1 LNRWDHES
9 VTKSELNKHHEVTM
23 SNTTKILHRLP
34 LLAGSFA
41 VLLLAAACG
50 GSSTTAAP
58 ASSSGASAVAQ
69 SGSAD
74 VNTAVTKTGKVLVN
88 AKGRTMYAFAADSK
102 GHSNCT
108 DSCLTYWP
116 PVPATAKPPTTTGG
130 VTATF
135 GVLHRQDGTMQLT
148 ADGWPMYTYVGD
160 STPGATSGQGL
171 DDFGGEWWVVAP
183 SGKWITKGDAS
194 ESSSSKSPAA
204 GRYGGN
210 GY

>member
-1 LNRWDHES
+1 
-9 VTKSELNKHHEVTM
+9 M
-23 SNTTKILHRLP
+23 SNTARTFHRLP

-50 GSSTTAAP
+50 GSSSTS
-58 ASSSGASAVAQ
+58 ASDSASGAKAVAL
-69 SGSAD
+69 SGKAD
-74 VNTAVTKTGKVLVN
+74 VNTAVTKTGKILVD

-102 GHSNCT
+102 GHSACT

-116 PVPATAKPPTTTGG
+116 PVPATAKPPTVTGT

-135 GVLHRQDGTMQLT
+135 GVLHRQDGTTQLT

-160 STPGATSGQGL
+160 AKPGATSGQGL
-171 DDFGGEWWVVAP
+171 NESGGLWWVVSP
-183 SGKWITKGDAS
+183 SGKWITKADAS
-194 ESSSSKSPAA
+194 GSTSKSPS
-204 GRYGGN
+204 GRYGGS

>member
-1 LNRWDHES
+1 MTNQSHRIAS
-9 VTKSELNKHHEVTM
+9 
-23 SNTTKILHRLP
+23 RLP
-34 LLAGSFA
+34 LFAGA
-41 VLLLAAACG
+41 MGVLLLAAACG
-50 GSSTTAAP
+50 GSSTSAAP

-74 VNTAVTKTGKVLVN
+74 VNTAVTKAGKILVD

-102 GHSNCT
+102 GRSNCT
-108 DSCLTYWP
+108 DSCLAYWP
-116 PVPATAKPPTTTGG
+116 PVPASAKPPTTTGG

-160 STPGATSGQGL
+160 SKPGATTGQGL
-171 DDFGGEWWVVAP
+171 NIEGGLWWVVSP
-183 SGKWITKGDAS
+183 SGKWITKSSSSG
-194 ESSSSKSPAA
+194 SSSSKSPS
-204 GRYGGN
+204 GRYGGG